1 VKSAASPHDAAME
14 GAARLYAAGDLEGAG
29 AACRAILR
37 SDARYFFAL
46 HLLATIAAREERWEE
61 CLRHATD
68 ALALDP
74 RHVEV
79 LCNRGAALRML
90 GRPAEALGD
99 YDRALSL
106 APGKAEIV
114 NNRGVALAA
123 LNRHAEAIECYGA
136 ALAVAPDYAR
146 AGFNRSL
153 SRLVSGDFEGG
164 WADHENR
171 WRGGDRP
178 MQPTASNAPRWT
190 GREEIRGKTIL
201 VGAEQGLGDILMCSR
216 YVRLLRERGARVVLE
231 AHAPLKALLQGM
243 EGVDQVIAVG
253 EALPPHDYQVPI
265 MSLPLAFGTRVDTIP
280 RDVPY
285 VSAPPGHVERWRSA
299 LEAAR
304 RPLVGLAWSGGI
316 TLRNDRN
323 RSIPLAQ
330 LQALRDA
337 EASFVSLQKDI
348 RVPDRPQL
356 ATGRAMLHFEAE
368 LADFRDTAAL
378 VSLMDVVVSVDT
390 SVAHLAG
397 AMAKPTWILLP
408 FSPDWRWL
416 LGRDD
421 SPWYPTARLFR
432 QPQPGDWDTPIRRL
446 AEALRALPRG

>member
-1 VKSAASPHDAAME
+1 ME
-14 GAARLYAAGDLEGAG
+14 RAARLYAAGNLEGARS
-29 AACRAILR
+29 ACREILR
-37 SDARYFFAL
+37 ADTRYFFAL
-46 HLLATIAAREERWEE
+46 HLLATIAAREEQWEE
-61 CLRHATD
+61 CLRDATQ

-90 GRPAEALGD
+90 GRPAEALAD
-99 YDRALSL
+99 YDRALAL
-106 APGKAEIV
+106 APGKAEIL

-136 ALAVAPDYAR
+136 ALAAAPDYAR
-146 AGFNRSL
+146 AGFNRSV
-153 SRLVSGDFEGG
+153 SRLVVGDFDGG
-164 WADHENR
+164 WADHEYR

-178 MQPTASNAPRWT
+178 MQPTASRAPRWT
-190 GREEIRGKTIL
+190 GREEIRGKTVL
-201 VGAEQGLGDILMCSR
+201 LGAEQGLGDIIMCTR
-216 YVRLLRERGARVVLE
+216 YAPLLRDRGARVVLE
-231 AHAPLKALLQGM
+231 VHPPLKALLRELDGI
-243 EGVDQVIAVG
+243 DHVIALG

-285 VSAPPGHVERWRSA
+285 VFPPAAHIERWRSA
-299 LEAAR
+299 LESAR
-304 RPLVGLAWSGGI
+304 RPLVGLAWSGSA

-330 LQALRDA
+330 LQALRDG
-337 EASFVSLQKDI
+337 EGTFVSLQKDI
-348 RVPDRPQL
+348 RDADRPHL
-356 ATGRAMLHFEAE
+356 DTGRGILHFEAE

-378 VSLMDVVVSVDT
+378 ASLMDVVVSVDT
-390 SVAHLAG
+390 SLAHLAG
-397 AMAKPTWILLP
+397 AMARPTWILLP

-432 QPQPGDWDTPIRRL
+432 QPQPGDWETPIRRV
-446 AEALRALPRG
+446 AEAVRAMPRG